1 MVEGKDINERNKS
14 IKEAEDAEFE
24 ALMALQDA
32 EELQHD
38 TVMID
43 DDVADCLP
51 FDEMQQLEQEKLEQ
65 IKEIPIPVPA
75 PIPIPIVSESG
86 VKEESKKDEKEEYFT
101 AKGGKKEKKEKKEKK
116 DKDNYGD
123 KGDKDQNNPYM
134 YAKIIQHQNNPYMYA
149 KIIQQ
154 DMWCI
159 FWTIED
165 DRLCH
170 IYDKNNGMYDAHGDA
185 RIRRMVQKT
194 SDEEYRGVR
203 ENVKREVISIIKDRT
218 SRPKPKDDVY
228 DHLLLCDNGIYD
240 LKERKFT
247 KGFNPEFFIT
257 SRIPWIYNENAQ
269 CPDIKKFIIEVV
281 VPEDRWTNPNNL
293 DKKKILFIQE
303 LFGYCLYRRYPFHY
317 MFMFL
322 GRGDNGKGILLRIFN
337 KFVGIENIS
346 AVPPHNLDKRFQSA
360 NLYGKH
366 INMFGDLPGGKL
378 RDTGTIKT
386 LIGEDTVTA
395 EFKGQDPFSFTSY
408 AKIIVSTNEPFR
420 VSYGEPE
427 AFFRKI
433 LPIFFPNRFPPDDGL
448 FERICTSEQMS
459 GLLNFAIQG
468 LERLLKNKEFSLKPI
483 PKVVEDLFPRF
494 GEKGEFHRAT
504 LDIRNVDITDID
516 IVYEQ

>member
-1 MVEGKDINERNKS
+1 MGEYWPTDEETEEYIKKRYKKEDEKNEK
-14 IKEAEDAEFE
+14 K
-24 ALMALQDA
+24 
-32 EELQHD
+32 
-38 TVMID
+38 
-43 DDVADCLP
+43 
-51 FDEMQQLEQEKLEQ
+51 
-65 IKEIPIPVPA
+65 KEIPVI
-75 PIPIPIVSESG
+75 
-86 VKEESKKDEKEEYFT
+86 VKEEQIPKEEKKEEKNKYYT
-101 AKGGKKEKKEKKEKK
+101 AKGGKKEKK
-116 DKDNYGD
+116 DNFAN
-123 KGDKDQNNPYM
+123 KGDKDE
-134 YAKIIQHQNNPYMYA
+134 NNPYMYA

-154 DMWCI
+154 DMKCI

-170 IYDKNNGMYDAHGDA
+170 IYDESNGMYDVHGES
-185 RIRRMVQKT
+185 RIRRIVQKT

-203 ENVKREVISIIKDRT
+203 ESIKREVISIIKDRT

-240 LKERKFT
+240 LEDKKFT
-247 KGFNPEFFIT
+247 NSFNPEFFIT
-257 SRIPWIYNENAQ
+257 SRIPWTYNESAK

-281 VPEDRWTNPNNL
+281 IPRERWNNLNNL
-293 DKKKILFIQE
+293 DKKKIMFIQE

-322 GRGDNGKGILLRIFN
+322 GRGDNGKGILLRIFK

-433 LPIFFPNRFPPDDGL
+433 MPIYFPNRFPPDDKL
-448 FERICTSEQMS
+448 FEDITTKEQMS
-459 GLLNFAIQG
+459 GLLNWAIQG
-468 LERLLKNKEFSLKPI
+468 LERLLKNKEFSLRSI

-494 GEKGEFHRAT
+494 GEKGEFHCAT
-504 LDIRNVDITDID
+504 IDIRNVDVSNID